1 MKISFLKAHYG
12 DSIHIEHKGHHVIID
27 GGPLCDELNAIIK
40 DIIDKQEVIDL
51 LVITHYDEDHI
62 LGIYKILKE
71 LSCSV
76 SLKDVVKAVW
86 FNATKL
92 GLNGNNHYLSSQQAV
107 GMAEL
112 LVKNDINWISLLK
125 KRTKY
130 NIDDTVWIEV
140 LYGGD
145 VYTPQSE
152 GQFLSSARCDWM
164 TSFKELEPF
173 INDDVPDDSPTNSQ
187 SIILVL
193 HDGERQ
199 ILLSGDATPGKLYDA
214 LRQYINDGN
223 SNHFD
228 LIKLPHHGSYRNI
241 TKEILNLV
249 VCNDY
254 IISTDGN
261 RFFHP
266 DKKMFMKIC
275 SWGQRDKDGKIMFHM
290 NYYDELF
297 PLLNI
302 TDTEMS
308 TYKFECDGRR
318 IF

>member
-12 DSIHIEHKGHHVIID
+12 DSIHIEHKAHHVIID
-27 GGPLCDELNAIIK
+27 GGPQCDELNAIIK

-92 GLNGNNHYLSSQQAV
+92 GLNGNNHYLSAQQAV

-125 KRTKY
+125 KKTKY
-130 NIDDTVWIEV
+130 NLDDTVWIEV
-140 LYGGD
+140 LYGGE
-145 VYTPQSE
+145 VYTPQPE
-152 GQFLSSARCDWM
+152 GQFLSSERCDWM

-214 LRQYINDGN
+214 LCQYIHDGN

-254 IISTDGN
+254 IVSTNGN
-261 RFFHP
+261 LSLIH
-266 DKKMFMKIC
+266 I
-275 SWGQRDKDGKIMFHM
+275 
-290 NYYDELF
+290 
-297 PLLNI
+297 
-302 TDTEMS
+302 
-308 TYKFECDGRR
+308 
-318 IF
+318 